1 MNDDYGQ
8 IADEELLLQS
18 VSEPRAFEAIV
29 DRYQEPFL
37 RKVRHILGNKVEV
50 EDIVQETFTKI
61 YLNAKRFKKQEGAT
75 FNSWG
80 YKILI
85 NTTFSYYKRLKKKD
99 GETAGLDD
107 EIWALIPD
115 VKAETR
121 QSLEL
126 ADVVSRVLLKMPEP
140 LARVLALHF
149 LDDIPQREIADLEG
163 ITVAAVKTRI
173 HRAKKEFKKL
183 VLDFSLYH
191 ANN

>member
-1 MNDDYGQ
+1 MTDDYRQ
-8 IADEELLLQS
+8 LADEELLILS
-18 VSEPRAFEAIV
+18 VQEPRAFEYLV

-37 RKVRHILGNKVEV
+37 RKARHILGNRAEV

-61 YLNAKRFKKQEGAT
+61 YLNARRFKKQEGAT

-85 NTTFSYYKRLKKKD
+85 NTTFSYYKKLKKKD
-99 GETAGLDD
+99 GEMAGFDD

-115 VKAETR
+115 TKAETR

-126 ADVVSRVLLKMPEP
+126 TDVVSRVLLKMPEP

-149 LDDIPQREIADLEG
+149 LDDMPQKEIADIEG
-163 ITVAAVKTRI
+163 ISVAAVKTRI

-183 VLDFSLYH
+183 NLDLSVYH
-191 ANN
+191 TK